1 MVVTVRVSD
10 RPFPGIEAVLFDKDG
25 TLADTSHFLS
35 RLAQSRVRAIQ
46 ARIPEIDD
54 RLLVSMGV
62 QGDGFNPFGLMAVGT
77 RYENCVAAAAYVAES
92 GCSWAMALM
101 LVQQAFAEA
110 DRQCGDKAAQTPPY
124 NDTADCL
131 ERLAQA
137 GLKLAILTG
146 DTLSH
151 TQAFLHRYDLARWI
165 QAIGAADTGPSKPDP
180 VSVVQLCDRIGVS
193 PDRVLLV
200 GDSEID
206 MQVARLAGVIGAI
219 GIDRHRRS
227 PQLPQARLVPPKALN
242 IPSMASGT
250 ETLLA
255 DAIVFSLDAL
265 QVVMPVSGLE
275 RSP

>member
-10 RPFPGIEAVLFDKDG
+10 RPFPCIEAVLFDKDG

-35 RLAQSRVRAIQ
+35 RLAQARVRAIQ

-54 RLLVSMGV
+54 RLLVSMGL

-77 RYENCVAAAAYVAES
+77 RDENCVAAAAYVAES

-110 DRQCGDKAAQTPPY
+110 DRQCGDKSAQTPPY

-137 GLKLAILTG
+137 GLQLAILTG

-151 TQAFLHRYDLARWI
+151 TQAFLNRYGLAQWI

-180 VSVVQLCDRIGVS
+180 VSVVQLCDHMGVS

-227 PQLPQARLVPPKALN
+227 PQLPQAQLVPPKTLN
-242 IPSMASGT
+242 LPSITSGT
-250 ETLLA
+250 EALLA

-265 QVVMPVSGLE
+265 QVVMPASGLE

>member
-1 MVVTVRVSD
+1 VVVTVRVSD

-25 TLADTSHFLS
+25 TLADASQFLS
-35 RLAQSRVRAIQ
+35 RLARARVLAIQ

-54 RLLVSMGV
+54 RLLASMGV
-62 QGDGFNPFGLMAVGT
+62 QGDLFNPFGLMAVGT

-131 ERLAQA
+131 ARLAKA

-151 TQAFLHRYDLARWI
+151 TQDFLNRYDLARWV

-180 VSVVQLCDRIGVS
+180 VSVVQLCDRMDVS

-227 PQLPQARLVPPKALN
+227 PQLPQARLVPPKTFNTHGIFSTADVL
-242 IPSMASGT
+242 P
-250 ETLLA
+250 A
-255 DAIVFSLDAL
+255 DAIVYSLDAI
-265 QVVMPVSGLE
+265 QVATPAARLD
-275 RSP
+275 

>member
-1 MVVTVRVSD
+1 VVVTVRVSD

-35 RLAQSRVRAIQ
+35 RLARARVLAIQ

-54 RLLVSMGV
+54 RLLASMGV
-62 QGDGFNPFGLMAVGT
+62 QGDLFNPFGLMAVGT

-110 DRQCGDKAAQTPPY
+110 DRHCGDKAAQTPPY

-131 ERLAQA
+131 ARLAKA

-146 DTLSH
+146 DTLRH
-151 TQAFLHRYDLARWI
+151 TQDFLNHYDLARWV

-180 VSVVQLCDRIGVS
+180 VSVVQLCDRMDVS

-227 PQLPQARLVPPKALN
+227 PQLPQARLVPPKTFNTHGISPTADVL
-242 IPSMASGT
+242 P
-250 ETLLA
+250 A
-255 DAIVFSLDAL
+255 DAIVFSLDAI
-265 QVVMPVSGLE
+265 QVATPAA
-275 RSP
+275 RFD